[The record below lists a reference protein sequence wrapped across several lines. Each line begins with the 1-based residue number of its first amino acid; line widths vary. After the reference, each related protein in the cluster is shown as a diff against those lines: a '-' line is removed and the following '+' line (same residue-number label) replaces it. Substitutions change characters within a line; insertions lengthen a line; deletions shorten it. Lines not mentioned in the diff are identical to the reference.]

1 MTEKDK
7 SKSYSEKNDDGYKHI
22 LKYTGVLGGVQGL
35 IILIGLVRNKAM
47 ALLLGTAGVG
57 FNALLTSM
65 QTFAAQCT
73 NLGISFVAVPRLS
86 ELHDQQKEKE
96 LQYFI
101 SVIRWWSL
109 IASILGFVF
118 CIVVSP
124 MMNKLTFSWG
134 NHTLHYA
141 MIGVA
146 VACAAIAGGEM
157 AILKATRRLGA
168 LARTQ
173 IYSTIL
179 AVATS
184 IPLYYFFHHTG
195 IVPAIVLTAG
205 INMLVTIGYS
215 WHFYPPSLTFER
227 RMLAEG
233 AGMVK
238 LGLAFVVAAAVGSGA
253 EMVVRSFLNVEG
265 SMDDVGLYNAAFMIT
280 ITYAGLV
287 FTSMESD
294 YYPRLSSVAKDV
306 SLTNQTVNRQM
317 EVSLLLLSPML
328 MALITALPIIVPLL
342 FSKDFLSVVGMAQIA
357 VLAMYFKVQTM
368 PVAYITLAR
377 SRSLSYLFLE
387 TSYYVALIAAIVICY
402 RKWGIWGTG
411 LAIVVAHVIE
421 YLLVTGYAY
430 WQYEYRATW
439 AIRRYAVVQILLGI
453 IAYAVTL
460 LTDGWLYWTT
470 EAALTLCST
479 AYSVHILRQKT
490 HLWQSLMNRLPFVK
504 SIS

>member
-1 MTEKDK
+1 VTEKSI
-7 SKSYSEKNDDGYKHI
+7 SKGNSETNDNGYKHI

-47 ALLLGTAGVG
+47 AILLGAGGVG

-65 QTFAAQCT
+65 QSFAAQCT
-73 NLGISFVAVPRLS
+73 NLGISFGAVPRLS
-86 ELHDQQKEKE
+86 ELHKQQKEKE
-96 LQYFI
+96 LYYFI
-101 SVIRWWSL
+101 SVIRWWCL
-109 IASILGFVF
+109 IAAILGFVF

-146 VACAAIAGGEM
+146 VACAAIAGGET
-157 AILKATRRLGA
+157 AIMKATRRLGS

-184 IPLYYFFHHTG
+184 IPLYYYFHHTG

-205 INMLVTIGYS
+205 INMLVTIAYS

-238 LGLAFVVAAAVGSGA
+238 LGMAFVIAAAVGSGA

-306 SLTNQTVNRQM
+306 ALTNQTVNRQM

-328 MALITALPIIVPLL
+328 MGLIMALPIIVPML
-342 FSKDFLSVVGMAQIA
+342 FSREFLPVVGMAQTA

-387 TSYYVALIAAIVICY
+387 TSYNIALIAAVIVGY

-411 LAIVVAHVIE
+411 LAIVIAHVIE
-421 YLLVTGYAY
+421 YVLVTGYAY

-439 AIRRYAVVQILLGI
+439 TVRRYAIVQMLFGFS
-453 IAYAVTL
+453 AYAVSV
-460 LTDGWLYWTT
+460 LTDGWQYWTT
-470 EAALTLCST
+470 EAVLTLCST
-479 AYSVHILRQKT
+479 AYSVYILRQKT
-490 HLWQSLMNRLPFVK
+490 HLWQSLLNRLPFK
-504 SIS
+504 K